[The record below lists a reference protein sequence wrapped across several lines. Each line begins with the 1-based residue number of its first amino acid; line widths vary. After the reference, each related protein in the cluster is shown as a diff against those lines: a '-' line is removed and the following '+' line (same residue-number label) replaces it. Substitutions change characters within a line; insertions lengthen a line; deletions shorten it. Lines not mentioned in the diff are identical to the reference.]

1 MSAKR
6 FTPAGESPEEL
17 DGTTTRAQFLRTA
30 AGMGAGA
37 LLLGSL
43 GAGPALARGR
53 AAASGTLNVYSWPNY
68 FSAGNLK
75 AFKKQTG
82 TSLNISTYEASD
94 VLFAKLNTAA
104 GAGFDIAVPTGG
116 WIPEMVSKGL
126 LQEIDHSKVSF
137 KNIDKNLLNKVYDK
151 GNKYSI
157 PKDYGVAGVVY
168 DPAAVGGTI
177 KTWQD
182 FFDAAA
188 KPGVSGKV
196 QLAASAYDVIGPG
209 IWADGGDW
217 NSTDPKVIKAGAARV
232 KDIAKDVKEFSGFDS
247 DGIVKGT
254 IVLSY
259 CDQALAR
266 VCILQNPKLKWVV
279 PGPDLGAVGRQ
290 LRDHEERAAPRHGL
304 PVPQLPAPAGPPDR
318 GHRVPRL
325 PDGAAG
331 PALEARQEHEAEGA
345 DLRRRGPGP
354 RQADLV
360 RPEAADDEPVHA
372 ASQRDQGGG
381 DRLARGAR
389 APGTI
394 QGWEAGQRAGSS
406 ASRHSYRSC
415 GW

>member
-1 MSAKR
+1 MSGQR

-17 DGTTTRAQFLRTA
+17 DGTSTRAQFLRTA
-30 AGMGAGA
+30 AGVGAGA

-43 GAGPALARGR
+43 GAGPAFARRR

-232 KDIAKDVKEFSGFDS
+232 KDIAKNVKEFSGFDS

-279 PGPDLGAVGRQ
+279 PGPISELWVDSYVITKSAPHLDTAYQFLNFQLQPAHQIADTEFLGYPTVLPGLRSKLAKNTKQKALIFGGAGLDLDKLTSFVLKPQTTSLYTQ
-290 LRDHEERAAPRHGL
+290 LLNEIKAAATG
-304 PVPQLPAPAGPPDR
+304 
-318 GHRVPRL
+318 
-325 PDGAAG
+325 
-331 PALEARQEHEAEGA
+331 
-345 DLRRRGPGP
+345 
-354 RQADLV
+354 
-360 RPEAADDEPVHA
+360 
-372 ASQRDQGGG
+372 
-381 DRLARGAR
+381 
-389 APGTI
+389 
-394 QGWEAGQRAGSS
+394 
-406 ASRHSYRSC
+406 
-415 GW
+415 